1 MQYNM
6 QYNSYYYGAHI
17 EVNLDNI
24 IESIINIEKM
34 GGNIVQ
40 IFLTKP
46 LHKGISYISEKQLND
61 VKKML
66 IKKNMKMVIHSSY
79 MLNFAR
85 IPLGISKFTI
95 SLSRNSFFNTLARK
109 TKLNEKISWWIK
121 NLIDELNYASKMGA
135 MGCVIHLGKHLE
147 LTKKMALENMLE
159 SLIYV
164 IKNTPSDVLLIIE
177 TSSGQGT
184 ELCYKL
190 DELKYFYEMFPIRY
204 KKRIG
209 ICIDSCHVFAA
220 GYDLRTRKNVLNF
233 FNTFSKLINLENIV
247 LFHLNDSK
255 KELGSRKDRHELLG
269 KGYIGKEGIIQI
281 IKTCYKL
288 NIPIILETPRI
299 DFKPEIKLI
308 KKVIEDM
315 QISLCD

>member
-1 MQYNM
+1 MTNKHF
-6 QYNSYYYGAHI
+6 YYGAHI

-24 IESIINIEKM
+24 IESIINVEKM

-46 LHKGISYISEKQLND
+46 LHKGVTNISDKQLNN

-66 IKKNMKMVIHSSY
+66 VKKNMKMVIHSSY

-95 SLSRNSFFNTLARK
+95 SLSRNSFFNTLSRN
-109 TKLNEKISWWIK
+109 TKSNVKISWWIK

-135 MGCVIHLGKHLE
+135 IGCVIHLGKHLE
-147 LTKKMALENMLE
+147 LTKKMAIENMLE

-164 IKNTPSDVLLIIE
+164 IENTPSNILLIIE

-190 DELKYFYEMFPIRY
+190 NKFKYFYEMFPIKYR
-204 KKRIG
+204 KRIG

-220 GYDLRTRKNVLNF
+220 GYDLRTRENVINF
-233 FNTFSKLINLENIV
+233 FDVFSKMIDLKKVV

-255 KELGSRKDRHELLG
+255 KELGSRVDRHEILG
-269 KGYIGKEGIIQI
+269 KGHIGTEGLIQI
-281 IKTCYKL
+281 IKICYKL

-299 DFKPEIKLI
+299 DFTSELKLI
-308 KKVIEDM
+308 KKVINN
-315 QISLCD
+315 II